1 MIRYLFLLSTWAGCL
16 ASSSVMEYR
25 YADGNGNSFIV
36 TPGGNNYLEYKPVT
50 REESSSGEY
59 DGGKPVRREISAG
72 ELARIK
78 TLIDAATSNKS
89 EHIENRVKGSGL
101 ISVSGASGSNTYLIR
116 GNSKEVA
123 ELENYLRTLL
133 Q

>member
-1 MIRYLFLLSTWAGCL
+1 M

-25 YADGNGNSFIV
+25 YADGNGNAFIV
-36 TPGGNNYLEYKPVT
+36 TPGGNKYLEYKPVM

-59 DGGKPVRREISAG
+59 DGGKPVRRKISSG
-72 ELARIK
+72 EFARIK
-78 TLIDAATSNKS
+78 TLIDAAMSNKS

-101 ISVSGASGSNTYLIR
+101 ISVSDSSGSKSYLIR
-116 GNSKEVA
+116 GNSKEAV
-123 ELENYLRTLL
+123 ELESYLRTLL